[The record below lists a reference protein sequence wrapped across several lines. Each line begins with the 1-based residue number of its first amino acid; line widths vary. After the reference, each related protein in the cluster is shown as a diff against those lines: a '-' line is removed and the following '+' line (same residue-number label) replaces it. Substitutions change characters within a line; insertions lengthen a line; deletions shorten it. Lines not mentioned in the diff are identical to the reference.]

1 MNRIETL
8 SKKLEDLK
16 RRKQKIKISLSM
28 HLYSEIE
35 KILKEDFSPELAL
48 TLIQESWCH
57 SHKTREEW
65 LNLSASFRKPQ
76 SSHTRS
82 AIETM

>member
-1 MNRIETL
+1 MDIIETL

-16 RRKQKIKISLSM
+16 RQKKKIKISLSN
-28 HLYSEIE
+28 HLYSEIQ

-48 TLIQESWCH
+48 TLIQESWYH
-57 SHKTREEW
+57 SQKTKEEW
-65 LNLSASFRKPQ
+65 LNLSASFCEPQ
-76 SSHTRS
+76 NSRTRS